1 MKFGSQKMLRE
12 LKLCG
17 VFVEKPCYAGE
28 IKTYLCKKNRN
39 TKKMR
44 KVIEYRKLLGVEKTV
59 TLNELKSIYRNFMK
73 EFHPDKIQD
82 NEELKLEVEEKSK
95 KIIEAYHFLVSIAP
109 ETADSTLEEYNK
121 VTSTVNISDIT
132 YTGKRLRIDFQDG
145 TAYEYIGVP
154 ENTYVKLVNAD
165 SQGRFARRHIY
176 GSFLYR
182 NVAKSAVTV

>member
-1 MKFGSQKMLRE
+1 
-12 LKLCG
+12 
-17 VFVEKPCYAGE
+17 
-28 IKTYLCKKNRN
+28 
-39 TKKMR
+39 MR
-44 KVIEYRKLLGVEKTV
+44 KIVEYRKLMGVDKAV
-59 TLNELKSIYRNFMK
+59 TLSELKSLYRNFMK

-109 ETADSTLEEYNK
+109 ETQEATLEDYNNTIA
-121 VTSTVNISDIT
+121 TSQIADIT

-145 TAYEYIGVP
+145 SGYEYFGVP

-176 GSFLYR
+176 TSFLYR
-182 NVAKSAVTV
+182 NVSKTAMLA